1 MEKFTVDLDKV
12 LDDFEG
18 TEEGQEECIIEQDR
32 KVLPEARVERPFD
45 DQDRKPDLIA
55 PMEGGVGGLPD
66 VCKDDGPK
74 EEPRETSAIESL
86 EPNDESSTSSLST
99 DETLSEIPLA
109 APEPPPQVEA
119 APEPLVILAEP
130 LVILE
135 EPPPPAALVL
145 PEEVPTPV
153 VTEEV
158 VQLVVEEPA
167 TEEVITAQEEPPQ
180 VVSFSAPVHISDA
193 ELDEMLEDLDH
204 SDVATPQAEEV
215 PQTLIEERK
224 EPVEQATAVA
234 AEEELEATSVDMET
248 ETGSSD
254 QSPAF
259 VQREVL
265 EPDDASG
272 NDERRGSAVRPQ
284 SLQLN
289 EDDGQQRLVT
299 VGPPGNTPGT
309 SAYPSPPNSPGSSS
323 PRPSLL
329 QTLGQMAPYW
339 IPDSEAPACMH
350 CEAKFT
356 IIKRRHHCRAC
367 GKVLCSRCCN
377 SKSKLKYLDNRE
389 DRVCQS
395 CYPILKAAEDEE
407 SPTTRSPNPNNP
419 MEYCSTV
426 SPLQQ
431 VSANQRPPSVMVP
444 VGVLKDRNKPRGE
457 PKQVVFSDGVRP
469 GGERTNRTSPDKR
482 GAEALVPPD
491 LASYTLLSD
500 SSFEEEKVLDAIRNE
515 TEPPVV
521 FALGKNLFV
530 LVKIVN
536 LNCCVHRT
544 VWCLTTRGLR
554 CEGQDEMVFIL
565 EARPDDRLP
574 RDIFAH
580 ILRVHS
586 EASRGN
592 TVTEMG
598 HSTLSGQLGG
608 FLYIRPTTQCLQRLI
623 LPPPPF
629 LVALLL
635 QKWEVPWA
643 RLFPLR
649 LVLRLGYE
657 FRYYPCPL
665 FSLRERQ
672 PVFCEVGQTILDLLA
687 DFRNFTYTL
696 PCIQGLVIHM
706 EDKKTSLLIP
716 RNRYD
721 QVARVLSNAADHVL
735 ALGASFSRDADSH
748 LVCVQGEDETYTSKA
763 ISIQNTA
770 RKTTGASFIV
780 FNGALKSTA
789 GLSAKSSIVEDG
801 LMVQVLPDTM
811 QTLCNSLKEMKDF
824 TIACGPSGAETETIN
839 IQWVKEDRYFNV
851 GVSSQVDGT
860 KLEGVPSIRV
870 HNGTDYRGERCF
882 IRWTEVF
889 LLKVSED
896 VGAARGDLDISRVSS
911 NVARAFCVAL
921 VPLLDMLAAAGLL
934 ILAVRITLHP
944 EQVGFEAGSGGEKLP
959 PIYMQSLD
967 DELVPVIHQAASQ
980 VVEGSTVL
988 ELVFSV
994 MRH

>member
-18 TEEGQEECIIEQDR
+18 TEEGQEEPCLIEQDKN
-32 KVLPEARVERPFD
+32 KVLPDRVVEE
-45 DQDRKPDLIA
+45 QDSKPDLIA
-55 PMEGGVGGLPD
+55 PFEGGVGGLPD

-74 EEPRETSAIESL
+74 EELRESGDLLSL
-86 EPNDESSTSSLST
+86 EVEEEMDTTSSPSSSSSE
-99 DETLSEIPLA
+99 ETFAEVPA
-109 APEPPPQVEA
+109 APEALVEDELIVIPSVQPVIELQEAPQVEELVIQDEA
-119 APEPLVILAEP
+119 TEPEP
-130 LVILE
+130 
-135 EPPPPAALVL
+135 
-145 PEEVPTPV
+145 
-153 VTEEV
+153 
-158 VQLVVEEPA
+158 VVEEKEA
-167 TEEVITAQEEPPQ
+167 PPQ
-180 VVSFSAPVHISDA
+180 VVSFNVPVNISDA
-193 ELDEMLEDLDH
+193 ELEEMLDSLEE
-204 SDVATPQAEEV
+204 TEPPQTNEEEV
-215 PQTLIEERK
+215 MEVAICEAEQVEPDVSAEKSELPDESEAAGDEFEPASEE
-224 EPVEQATAVA
+224 
-234 AEEELEATSVDMET
+234 MET

-259 VQREVL
+259 VQREAAEVVENL
-265 EPDDASG
+265 RDE
-272 NDERRGSAVRPQ
+272 ERRGSAVRPQ

-289 EDDGQQRLVT
+289 EEDGQQHLVT

-309 SAYPSPPNSPGSSS
+309 SAFPSPPNSPGSSS
-323 PRPSLL
+323 PRPSLM

-339 IPDSEAPACMH
+339 IPDAEAPVCMH
-350 CEAKFT
+350 CESKFT
-356 IIKRRHHCRAC
+356 MIKRRHHCRAC

-377 SKSKLKYLDNRE
+377 SKAKLKYLENTE
-389 DRVCQS
+389 ARVCQS
-395 CYPILKAAEDEE
+395 CYPILKAAEDDS
-407 SPTTRSPNPNNP
+407 SPSARSPNPNNP

-431 VSANQRPPSVMVP
+431 VAANQRPPSVMVP
-444 VGVLKDRNKPRGE
+444 VGVLKDKNKPRGE

-469 GGERTNRTSPDKR
+469 GGERTNRTSPEKR

-500 SSFEEEKVLDAIRNE
+500 SSFEEDKVLSAIRNE
-515 TEPPVV
+515 ADPPVV

-554 CEGQDEMVFIL
+554 CEGQDEMVFIV

-608 FLYIRPTTQCLQRLI
+608 FLYIRPTTQCLQRLV

-721 QVARVLSNAADHVL
+721 QVARVLSNANDHVL

-748 LVCVQGEDETYTSKA
+748 LVCVQGEDEAYTSKA
-763 ISIQNTA
+763 ISIQNTS

-780 FNGALKSTA
+780 FNGALKTSA

-801 LMVQVLPDTM
+801 LMVQVLSDTM
-811 QTLCNSLKEMKDF
+811 QALCNSLREMKDF
-824 TIACGPSGAETETIN
+824 VIACGPAGAETETIN

-851 GVSSQVDGT
+851 GVSSQVDGA

-896 VGAARGDLDISRVSS
+896 VGAARGDLDISRVSG

-934 ILAVRITLHP
+934 ILAVRITLNP
-944 EQVGFEAGSGGEKLP
+944 EQVGYEAGSGGEKLP